1 MSKMVMFCGGNVADV
16 RTGKIREG
24 LDVLCADGKIKA
36 VGKGLTGD
44 GAEKINCRGKFVMP
58 GVIDAHVHITWDGSS
73 DPVGLDE
80 REGVYQAMVRGL
92 NHARDSLKAGVTTVR
107 DTGSM
112 GDVAVE
118 VAYAIQKGYAK
129 GCRIVPCGASIQS
142 IYGHVPNIGVIA
154 DTDGELIR
162 EIREKKL
169 LLTEKEIPCQWIKIM
184 ATGGAAGME
193 EVGPSMYSQEQLQLI
208 VAEAHRLHMKVAAHA
223 VSREGIVECIKAG
236 IDTIEHGAD
245 IPDEY
250 LRMMK
255 DKGLTLVPTLAIYKV
270 LAESYGIVPDRMVA
284 KSKAVTE
291 NQKSTFARAREMG
304 VRIALGTDS
313 GSPNFGP
320 QPAAFQEM
328 LTMEEYGMPSA
339 EVIRSATLT
348 AAEVLGLE
356 EQIGSLDEGKT
367 ADVLILS
374 ENPYEKLQAFTE
386 ALEAVYQAGV
396 LVD

>member
-36 VGKGLTGD
+36 VGKGLTGE
-44 GAEKINCRGKFVMP
+44 GAEKIDCRGKFVMP
-58 GVIDAHVHITWDGSS
+58 GVIDAHVHITWNGSS

-118 VAYAIQKGYAK
+118 VAY
-129 GCRIVPCGASIQS
+129 
-142 IYGHVPNIGVIA
+142 VPNIGVIA

-208 VAEAHRLHMKVAAHA
+208 VGEAHRLHMKVAAHA

-374 ENPYEKLQAFTE
+374 ENPYERLQAFTE

>member
-44 GAEKINCRGKFVMP
+44 GAEKIDCRGKFVMP

>member
-44 GAEKINCRGKFVMP
+44 GAEKIDCRGKFVMP

-169 LLTEKEIPCQWIKIM
+169 LLTEKEISCQWIKIM

-208 VAEAHRLHMKVAAHA
+208 VGEAHRLHMKVAAHA

-328 LTMEEYGMPSA
+328 LIMEEYGMPSA

-374 ENPYEKLQAFTE
+374 ENPYERLQAFTE

>member
-1 MSKMVMFCGGNVADV
+1 
-16 RTGKIREG
+16 
-24 LDVLCADGKIKA
+24 
-36 VGKGLTGD
+36 
-44 GAEKINCRGKFVMP
+44 
-58 GVIDAHVHITWDGSS
+58 
-73 DPVGLDE
+73 
-80 REGVYQAMVRGL
+80 
-92 NHARDSLKAGVTTVR
+92 
-107 DTGSM
+107 
-112 GDVAVE
+112 
-118 VAYAIQKGYAK
+118 
-129 GCRIVPCGASIQS
+129 
-142 IYGHVPNIGVIA
+142 
-154 DTDGELIR
+154 
-162 EIREKKL
+162 
-169 LLTEKEIPCQWIKIM
+169 
-184 ATGGAAGME
+184 
-193 EVGPSMYSQEQLQLI
+193 MYSQEQLQLI
-208 VAEAHRLHMKVAAHA
+208 VGEAHRLHMKVAAHA

-328 LTMEEYGMPSA
+328 LIMEEYGMPA
-339 EVIRSATLT
+339 VEVIRSATLT